1 MRMKNLCLAFSCL
14 VALSLNAH
22 AQSDSTRLST
32 IVTKLNRQTATHPV
46 EKVYLHFNKPDYQ
59 AGDTIWFKGYV
70 TVGIHHQPSALSG
83 VVYVDLLDDKD
94 KAISTLKLKAE
105 NGITTGYI
113 PTSLT
118 QTPGD
123 YRIRAYT
130 TWMRNAGAE
139 YFFSKTLSIGTPE
152 SNSVFVSSGF
162 DSSGAGRE
170 TPINARL
177 TYTDKQGRP
186 FGHKTVSYEV
196 KADNNTLVKGNGIT
210 DEQGSL
216 TLAFA
221 DKGIKGKA
229 AIVTHIKLLP
239 DVTVEKTIPI
249 SLQSQSTDIQ
259 FFPEGG
265 QLINGVRSKVAF
277 KAIGLNGLSVAIKGT
292 ITDNEHHEVAGF
304 TTQHAGMGIFAL
316 TPEAGKTY
324 TATLTLPDNSTT
336 TVTLPNATDKGF
348 VLAVNNADST
358 TLSVRIATNPN
369 TLTEQQNQPFY
380 LVGQSAGAVYY
391 TTLGKLDNAS
401 FTATIPKSKFPTG
414 IAQFTL
420 FSATMQP
427 LNERVVFI
435 QNADQL
441 NLDLRTDKQQ
451 YKEKEPVKISFTARD
466 NTNKPAA
473 GSFSIAVYN
482 EGETTA
488 KENAKSTILTST
500 LLTSDLK
507 GYIEEPNYYF
517 NQITDQTKAD
527 LDVLMLTQGYRRFN
541 WKDVIADTNQP
552 ITFQPEK
559 GLSIAGTLTV
569 KKGKPVVNGKVSVLS
584 TIDKIA
590 LDTVSDNNGR
600 FNFPGIEFPDTTRL
614 VIKART
620 ADDNK
625 DVTITMDAQTPA
637 PVFPATIGET
647 ADNEYRALKT
657 PLTAKADSSRTVDLL
672 MIQKALAQKLKTF
685 NFQQNNKL
693 KEITIKARKNQGTE
707 FAPWQ
712 PEVKRSANL
721 NGPGHADKV
730 LTKEDVDNCMYLST
744 CLTNKIPGLIVKYN
758 PDGTVMNLFFARH
771 AAQSIMHPTPI
782 VFIIDGQLI
791 SGAGAID
798 MLDNVVVDNI
808 LTIEVLEST
817 SYLAVYGSNASGGAL
832 VITTKQGNEGVN
844 VALKKAPGVISAKFS
859 GFNKARQFY
868 IPKYTY
874 AGANN
879 IADTRDAV
887 YWNPNIITD
896 EKGMKTLEFYNSDL
910 KGTYRAV
917 VEGIDN
923 DGHIGRYVYRYKV
936 E

>member
-1 MRMKNLCLAFSCL
+1 MKNLCLALLCFL
-14 VALSLNAH
+14 VLNIAAH
-22 AQSDSTRLST
+22 AQGDSSRLSS
-32 IVTKLNRQTATHPV
+32 IVTKLNHQTATHPI
-46 EKVYLHFNKPDYQ
+46 EKVYLHLNKPDYQ
-59 AGDTIWFKGYV
+59 AGDTIWFKCYV

-83 VVYVDLLDDKD
+83 LVYVDLLDDKD
-94 KAISTLKLKAE
+94 KTINTLKLKAE

-130 TWMRNAGAE
+130 TWMRNAGSE
-139 YFFSKTLSIGTPE
+139 YFFNKTISIGTPE

-186 FGHKTVSYEV
+186 FGHKAVNYEV
-196 KADNNTLVKGNGIT
+196 KADNNTLVKGSGIT

-229 AIVTHIKLLP
+229 VIITHIKLLP
-239 DVTVEKTIPI
+239 DVTVEKNIPI
-249 SLQSQSTDIQ
+249 NLQSQSTDIQ

-292 ITDNEHHEVAGF
+292 ITDNEHHEVAEF

-316 TPEAGKTY
+316 TPENGKTY
-324 TATLTLPDNSTT
+324 TATLTLPDKSTT
-336 TVTLPNATDKGF
+336 TVNLPKATDKGF
-348 VLAVNNADST
+348 VLAINNADST

-369 TLTEQQNQPFY
+369 TLNEQQNQPFY

-420 FSATMQP
+420 FSSSMQP

-435 QNADQL
+435 QNTDQL
-441 NLDLRTDKQQ
+441 NLSLNTDKQQ

-473 GSFSIAVYN
+473 GSFSITVYN
-482 EGETTA
+482 EDETTA
-488 KENAKSTILTST
+488 KENAESTILTNT

-517 NQITDQTKAD
+517 NQPTDQTKAD
-527 LDVLMLTQGYRRFN
+527 LDILMLTQGYRRFN
-541 WKDVIADTNQP
+541 WQDVINETTPA
-552 ITFQPEK
+552 ISYQPEK
-559 GLSIAGTLTV
+559 GLAIAGTLTV
-569 KKGKPVVNGKVSVLS
+569 KKGKPVANGKVSVLS

-590 LDTVSDNNGR
+590 LDTVSDKDGR
-600 FNFPGIEFPDTTRL
+600 FNFPDVEFPDTTRL

-625 DVTITMDAQTPA
+625 DVTITMDTPTPA
-637 PVFPATIGET
+637 PVLPATIGET
-647 ADNEYRALKT
+647 ADNEYRALKS
-657 PLTAKADSSRTVDLL
+657 PLTAKADSDRTAELL
-672 MIQKALAQKLKTF
+672 MIQKAQGQKLKAF

-712 PEVKRSANL
+712 AEVKRSANL
-721 NGPGHADKV
+721 NGPGHANQVFDYHDLK
-730 LTKEDVDNCMYLST
+730 DCDNLIDWLASRIGGIVRVGNST
-744 CLTNKIPGLIVKYN
+744 DFKFV
-758 PDGTVMNLFFARH
+758 RH
-771 AAQSIMHPTPI
+771 MAQSITHPPS
-782 VFIIDGQLI
+782 VKF
-791 SGAGAID
+791 
-798 MLDNVVVDNI
+798 MLDGNFVTGDLVAGVNIGDI
-808 LTIEVLEST
+808 LTVEVLKSS
-817 SYLAVYGSNASGGAL
+817 SYLSIYGTEASGGL
-832 VITTKQGNEGVN
+832 IIITTKHGNEGSDIN
-844 VALKKAPGVISAKFS
+844 YNRPAPGMTATLFK
-859 GFNKARQFY
+859 GFNPVKHFY
-868 IPKYTY
+868 IPKYQY
-874 AGANN
+874 ANTN
-879 IADTRDAV
+879 DTRNAI
-887 YWNPNIITD
+887 YWNPDIITD
-896 EKGMKTLEFYNSDL
+896 ATGKRTLEFYNSDL

>member
-1 MRMKNLCLAFSCL
+1 MRMKNLCLALSCFI
-14 VALSLNAH
+14 ALTLNAH

-32 IVTKLNRQTATHPV
+32 IVTKLNHQTATHPI
-46 EKVYLHFNKPDYQ
+46 EKVYLHLNKPDYQ

-94 KAISTLKLKAE
+94 KVISTLKLKAE

-118 QTPGD
+118 QTPGN

-139 YFFSKTLSIGTPE
+139 YFFSKSLSIGTPE

-177 TYTDKQGRP
+177 TYTDRQGRP
-186 FGHKTVSYEV
+186 FGHKAITYEV
-196 KADNNTLVKGNGIT
+196 KADNNTLVKGSGIT

-221 DKGIKGKA
+221 DKGIKSKA

-239 DVTVEKTIPI
+239 DVTVEKTVPI
-249 SLQSQSTDIQ
+249 NLQSKSTDIQ

-277 KAIGLNGLSVAIKGT
+277 KAIGLNGLSVAIRGT
-292 ITDNEHHEVAGF
+292 ITDNEHHEVAEF
-304 TTQHAGMGIFAL
+304 TSQHAGMGIFAL
-316 TPEAGKTY
+316 TPESGKTY
-324 TATLTLPDNSTT
+324 MATLTLPDNSAT
-336 TVTLPNATDKGF
+336 TVNLPNATDKGF

-358 TLSVRIATNPN
+358 TLSVHIATNPN
-369 TLTEQQNQPFY
+369 TLNEQQNQPFY

-420 FSATMQP
+420 FSGTMQP

-435 QNADQL
+435 QNAYGL
-441 NLDLRTDKQQ
+441 NLNLKTDQPV
-451 YKEKEPVKISFTARD
+451 YKEKEKVKISFTARD
-466 NTNKPAA
+466 NTSKPAA

-482 EGETTA
+482 EDETTA
-488 KENAKSTILTST
+488 KENAESTILTST

-517 NQITDQTKAD
+517 NHPTDQTKAD
-527 LDVLMLTQGYRRFN
+527 LDVLMLTQGYRRFS
-541 WKDVIADTNQP
+541 WQDVINETTPA
-552 ITFQPEK
+552 ITYQPEK

-584 TIDKIA
+584 TIDKIS

-600 FNFPGIEFPDTTRL
+600 FNFPGMEFPDTTRL

-625 DVTITMDAQTPA
+625 DVTITMDTQTPA
-637 PVFPATIGET
+637 PVLPATIGET
-647 ADNEYRALKT
+647 ADNEPRAIGT
-657 PLTAKADSSRTVDLL
+657 PITAKADSNRTADLL
-672 MIQKALAQKLKTF
+672 MVQKRQAQKLKAF

-712 PEVKRSANL
+712 AEVKRSANL
-721 NGPGHADKV
+721 NGPGHANKV
-730 LTKEDVDNCMYLST
+730 LTSEDVNNCVHLST
-744 CLTNKIPGLIVKYN
+744 CLGAKIPGMIVKYDN
-758 PDGTVMNLFFARH
+758 NGNVVGLYFARH
-771 AAQSIMHPTPI
+771 MAQHPTPI
-782 VFIIDGQLI
+782 VFIIDGQLV
-791 SGAGAID
+791 SAID
-798 MLDNVVVDNI
+798 ILDNLVVDNI

-817 SYLAVYGSNASGGAL
+817 SYLSIYGQNASGGAL

-844 VALKKAPGVISAKFS
+844 VALKTPPGVISTKFS
-859 GFNKARQFY
+859 GFDKARQFY
-868 IPKYTY
+868 TPKYTY

-879 IADTRDAV
+879 IADTRDAI

-896 EKGMKTLEFYNSDL
+896 DKGTKSIEFYNSDV

-923 DGHIGRYVYRYKV
+923 DGNIGRYVYRYKV